1 MRLTLIETSRAVRD
15 ERSDEVCG
23 YDVSGLPAGEHA
35 KIAYLYNEW
44 RVLRWNDE
52 WHGNWSGHYANPG
65 AAIEAL
71 RDEILMP
78 ALQES

>member
-1 MRLTLIETSRAVRD
+1 MRLTMIETST
-15 ERSDEVCG
+15 SG

-35 KIAYLYNEW
+35 KIAFFNNAW

-52 WHGNWSGHYANPG
+52 WHGNWSGRYATAA

-71 RDEILMP
+71 RHEILMP
-78 ALQES
+78 V